1 MNATPSHVH
10 SHAAA
15 TLVFAAGAALIS
27 VSLLGGVATLFL
39 SAGTPFGPT
48 ALPPQACAAA
58 VTQPSPC
65 PTTLAAT
72 AKNPGVAG
80 R

>member
-15 TLVFAAGAALIS
+15 TLVAAAGAALIS
-27 VSLLGGVATLFL
+27 VSLLGGVVTLFL
-39 SAGTPFGPT
+39 GAGTPFRPT
-48 ALPPQACAAA
+48 AFAPQACASSA
-58 VTQPSPC
+58 SPRSQC

>member
-1 MNATPSHVH
+1 MNATSSHVH

-15 TLVFAAGAALIS
+15 TLVAAAGAALIS

-39 SAGTPFGPT
+39 SAGAPFRST
-48 ALPPQACAAA
+48 AFTQPACAAA
-58 VTQPSPC
+58 LTQPSQC
-65 PTTLAAT
+65 PTTIAAS